1 VQRGG
6 RRAGDARDAFQDLR
20 VLAKL
25 SCPVQ
30 MIAWEQDQL
39 HPFEL
44 AQRVT
49 AAIPNARL
57 EMIAPL
63 PAIFLTPEMAGRAY
77 GRSLES

>member
-1 VQRGG
+1 
-6 RRAGDARDAFQDLR
+6 
-20 VLAKL
+20 
-25 SCPVQ
+25 

-63 PAIFLTPEMAGRAY
+63 PAIFLTPEMVGRAY